1 MGPLPI
7 RCVLLA
13 PLLFL
18 AAAAQADRAEAQ
30 VAPAPPRA
38 AAAPFQAQIDA
49 YLNEDRAN
57 PPPKG
62 AILFIGSSIFR
73 NWKNLKRQMAP
84 LPVFN
89 RAFGG
94 SRTWE
99 VLDRMDQVV
108 LPYEPRIIVYYC
120 GSNDVNAGE
129 KAEPIFSRFREF
141 VERVHDHL
149 PATRVFYVS
158 INRAPQKRDRWDIVD
173 AANAQVREYCA
184 TDPKLQF
191 IDVNPVLF
199 DAEGNPRLELYLPDQ
214 LHLRA
219 PAYEEFTR
227 VVKPAVAEAWGALLA
242 RAEESFRRWEKAIA
256 AFEER
261 DRESPPPR
269 HAVLF
274 AGSSSIVR
282 WDLKHAF
289 PEIATINRGFGG
301 TQIAD
306 STHFADRIIVPA
318 QPRTIVFYAGDY
330 DLAGGRSPAQV
341 RDDFRSF
348 VATVRQALP
357 ETKIIFIGIKPSPAR
372 WSLVEQQKEANRLI
386 EADCQADPRLV
397 FIDTF
402 PAMLGDDDR
411 PRPGLFQP
419 DNLHLN
425 ARGYALWNSLLKPAL
440 K

>member
-1 MGPLPI
+1 M
-7 RCVLLA
+7 V
-13 PLLFL
+13 L
-18 AAAAQADRAEAQ
+18 AAVAGIDRAEAQ
-30 VAPAPPRA
+30 PAPAAAPPRA
-38 AAAPFQAQIDA
+38 TAAPFQAQIDA
-49 YLNEDRAN
+49 YLNADRAN

-73 NWKNLKRQMAP
+73 NWKDLKSQMAP

-99 VLDRMDQVV
+99 VLDRMNQVV

-129 KAEPIFSRFREF
+129 AAEPIFTRFREF
-141 VERVHDHL
+141 VARVHERL
-149 PATRVFYVS
+149 PATRIFYVS

-173 AANAQVREYCA
+173 AANGLVREYCA
-184 TDPKLQF
+184 TDQRLRF

-214 LHLRA
+214 LHFRA

-227 VVKPAVAEAWGALLA
+227 VVKPVVAEAWDALTA
-242 RAEESFRRWEKAIA
+242 SWAEGGFARWEKAIA

-261 DRESPPPR
+261 DRDDPPPQ

-282 WDLKHAF
+282 WDTQRAF
-289 PEIATINRGFGG
+289 PGIATINRGFGG
-301 TQIAD
+301 SVIAD
-306 STHFADRIIVPA
+306 STHFADRIIVKA
-318 QPRTIVFYAGDY
+318 QPRTVVFYAGDN
-330 DLAGGRSPAQV
+330 DLSRGRSPAQV

-357 ETKIIFIGIKPSPAR
+357 EVKIVFIGIKPSHAR
-372 WSLVEQQKEANRLI
+372 WRLLEQQQEANCLI
-386 EADCQADPRLV
+386 EADCRSDPRLV
-397 FIDTF
+397 FIDTV

-411 PRPGLFQP
+411 PRPGLFGP
-419 DNLHLN
+419 DNLHLS